1 MYCEHYGKRIAQ
13 LIVGVLSSLFLIHLP
28 FSAAMLLRDGMFLN
42 ISIL

>member
-28 FSAAMLLRDGMFLN
+28 LSVAMLQRGWMFF
-42 ISIL
+42 

>member
-28 FSAAMLLRDGMFLN
+28 LSAT
-42 ISIL
+42 ILW